1 MSKFSR
7 CSLYVRRSGSRRYEW
22 VFTPGKPEPK
32 TFYSMDTIFVLRYER
47 DGKRVWETIDAK
59 SYQEAK
65 LAAMRKEI
73 DLFTGE
79 QTPVEKRSPANQT
92 VSLDIAVEQYLKEL
106 RDNRRPE
113 KSVKSKQT
121 ELTEFLSFTK
131 ARTLQELKRADLI
144 TYRNHLYD
152 EGYAPVT
159 VLNKLMSVVTF
170 LKKNPE
176 VSITRLLKAE
186 DWPEKPETE
195 PNPYTDEEL
204 RAMMEAATPDERLLI
219 RFFLGTGMRDQE
231 VAHTEL
237 SDIKD
242 TYIQVQPKPKYGWSP
257 KTAAGTRKIPLGDGL
272 LADLRDHCSSGLL
285 FPNPTTGRPEGHFLR
300 IIQRIAARAAVQGAG
315 CHRFRDT
322 FATEQVRARVLDLRD
337 IAKIMGHENLE
348 MMKLYAAF
356 IDLKSA
362 QARRAA
368 NVSDRFGAKPQLVK
382 TA

>member
-1 MSKFSR
+1 
-7 CSLYVRRSGSRRYEW
+7 
-22 VFTPGKPEPK
+22 
-32 TFYSMDTIFVLRYER
+32 MDTIFVLRYER

-176 VSITRLLKAE
+176 VSITRLLK
-186 DWPEKPETE
+186 
-195 PNPYTDEEL
+195 
-204 RAMMEAATPDERLLI
+204 
-219 RFFLGTGMRDQE
+219 
-231 VAHTEL
+231 
-237 SDIKD
+237 
-242 TYIQVQPKPKYGWSP
+242 P
-257 KTAAGTRKIPLGDGL
+257 KTGRRSRRLSRIRTRMK
-272 LADLRDHCSSGLL
+272 SY
-285 FPNPTTGRPEGHFLR
+285 GR
-300 IIQRIAARAAVQGAG
+300 
-315 CHRFRDT
+315 
-322 FATEQVRARVLDLRD
+322 
-337 IAKIMGHENLE
+337 
-348 MMKLYAAF
+348 
-356 IDLKSA
+356 
-362 QARRAA
+362 
-368 NVSDRFGAKPQLVK
+368 
-382 TA
+382 